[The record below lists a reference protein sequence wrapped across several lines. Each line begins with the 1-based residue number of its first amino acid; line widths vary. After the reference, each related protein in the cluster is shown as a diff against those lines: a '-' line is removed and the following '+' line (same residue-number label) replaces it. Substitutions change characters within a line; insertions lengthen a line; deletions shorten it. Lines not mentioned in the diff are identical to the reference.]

1 MVTIYTGRAG
11 GGKTEALL
19 SAMGEGARAGRR
31 QLLIVPEMLS
41 HESERRLLQSQG
53 NPIARFAEVLTF
65 KRLAQRVLGEGGHPP
80 ALLDG
85 GGRVLA
91 MHRALSLCGDSL
103 THSRSRP
110 GRSWPGVCW
119 NW

>member
-91 MHRALSLCGDSL
+91 MHLSLI
-103 THSRSRP
+103 HI
-110 GRSWPGVCW
+110 
-119 NW
+119 